1 MRGCRGEVPP
11 SLEALG
17 KGEGC
22 ALWVVA
28 GSDTEWAVGTDGH
41 PECLRGVSPA
51 ASSSNRRGAAS
62 RTFAEPGGAVCVRW
76 PLPRGGDSCRP
87 DPCCGEGG
95 GCHTCPG
102 RRSLARPPPT
112 GWAGEAAGEDVKV
125 TPGSFTNSWANP
137 PPPQLGARGV
147 ALAPWAVDRR
157 RLHLHAHLHAV
168 QLRTDA

>member
-95 GCHTCPG
+95 RRRCHTCPG
-102 RRSLARPPPT
+102 RRSLARPRPT
-112 GWAGEAAGEDVKV
+112 GWAGRLLERMSRSLPVPSLI
-125 TPGSFTNSWANP
+125 PGPTLLLHNWE
-137 PPPQLGARGV
+137 QGAWLSLPGLWTEGGCICMLICMRSS
-147 ALAPWAVDRR
+147 
-157 RLHLHAHLHAV
+157 
-168 QLRTDA
+168 